1 MPATYRRSRASAGG
15 VLFGFRALWQEWR
28 HLLRIHRLGATFGC
42 EISPKARFTGPDDAI
57 EIGAGT
63 VINAYCNIR
72 FRSGRVAIGR
82 NVLFAQNVT
91 LLANTHRYKDR
102 AAPILAQGVE
112 VGDVTIG
119 DDVWLGV
126 NAVVMPGV
134 RIGSGAVIGANAV
147 VTRDVGAYEV
157 WAGNPAVKINARE

>member
-1 MPATYRRSRASAGG
+1 MLAATRKSKTNARH
-15 VLFGFRALWQEWR
+15 VLMALRTVWQEWR